1 VPEPTARNLPNRQ
14 DFPRLLSQHSN
25 DIHDIYE
32 LLHQVDRKVD
42 AVDARFDPV
51 DATLAEILQLLRNR

>member
-1 VPEPTARNLPNRQ
+1 MPRNLPKPQ

-25 DIHDIYE
+25 DIHDIYA

-42 AVDARFDPV
+42 A
-51 DATLAEILQLLRNR
+51 LRDR